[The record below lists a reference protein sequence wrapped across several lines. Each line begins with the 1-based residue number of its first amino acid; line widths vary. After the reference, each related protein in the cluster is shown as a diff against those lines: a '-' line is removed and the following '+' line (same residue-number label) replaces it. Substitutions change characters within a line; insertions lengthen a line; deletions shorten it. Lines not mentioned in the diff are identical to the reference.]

1 MRENGIKRG
10 VGGGRVGKE
19 GGWAERGKKQG
30 WYRGKKVGSCGNCR
44 GGGGGGRGV
53 EREGT
58 LLAAKHSGGEE
69 GKAGVDRA
77 RRVNLSIRGSMGMR
91 EGGGGRMVQ
100 GPKGSKRRKIRP
112 RSGRS
117 MARKRVEAAI
127 DHYNA
132 RIEYRASCIGGA
144 RIVTSRDRT
153 GDIGAKH
160 TRKGRKREERE
171 IYAALFR
178 NFGVSR

>member
-10 VGGGRVGKE
+10 VGGGRV

-44 GGGGGGRGV
+44 GRGAGGRELCSLRTV
-53 EREGT
+53 V
-58 LLAAKHSGGEE
+58 E

-117 MARKRVEAAI
+117 MASEEGRSCDRPLQRANRVSRVV
-127 DHYNA
+127 HRWCA
-132 RIEYRASCIGGA
+132 RCNVE
-144 RIVTSRDRT
+144 RDRT
-153 GDIGAKH
+153 GDIGAKY
-160 TRKGRKREERE
+160 TRKGREKERKRKRERDTR
-171 IYAALFR
+171 LFSVIS
-178 NFGVSR
+178 G

>member
-10 VGGGRVGKE
+10 VGGGRV

-44 GGGGGGRGV
+44 GRGAGGRELCSLRTV
-53 EREGT
+53 V
-58 LLAAKHSGGEE
+58 E

-117 MARKRVEAAI
+117 MASEEGRSCDRPLQRAKCGCDSSRAKTVNEKLEKVLSRTLISRSTRDVSPLSCSSHPGSCRVKRKLEV
-127 DHYNA
+127 
-132 RIEYRASCIGGA
+132 
-144 RIVTSRDRT
+144 
-153 GDIGAKH
+153 
-160 TRKGRKREERE
+160 RE
-171 IYAALFR
+171 IRWIVHL
-178 NFGVSR
+178 